1 MIAESRA
8 TGSPHKHPFDIVKG
22 WVVPTRYWIDDQTKQ
37 QIFEQTGVTI
47 IRAQQGE
54 NPPQIEY
61 LVFAAQPATPQQLM
75 LVEIMLAAHA
85 RV

>member
-1 MIAESRA
+1 MIVESRA
-8 TGSPHKHPFDIVKG
+8 TGSLPTRPFRTVKG
-22 WVVPTRYWIDDQTKQ
+22 WVVPTRHWIDDQTKQ

-47 IRAQQGE
+47 IRAEQGQ